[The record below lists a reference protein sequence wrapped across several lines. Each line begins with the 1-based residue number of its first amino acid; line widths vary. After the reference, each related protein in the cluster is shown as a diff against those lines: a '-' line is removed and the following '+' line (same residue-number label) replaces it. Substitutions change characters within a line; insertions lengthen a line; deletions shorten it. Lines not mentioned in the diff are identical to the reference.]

1 MISFFLF
8 SDFDGAARLER
19 SSSILQIDNSG
30 VSKYVTFQ
38 LESTS
43 RDIFKFLC
51 CSNCCSFSWSFW
63 VSNLNIMHGIHHILL
78 LSSKI
83 IIRVFNLLKKWTC
96 AMEMAQNFVQERILE
111 LLGNRNV
118 QIEKAGPRL
127 CAYVDISSPTY
138 RMRQQYGIKQKAMM
152 HTRSFGDIDYKFC
165 INTQKKENPTH
176 LDNFS
181 NLIFSKN

>member
-1 MISFFLF
+1 MPIEPKWYESIFYGDHQTPWNKMISFFLF

-38 LESTS
+38 LESPS

-96 AMEMAQNFVQERILE
+96 AKMLWKWHWIL
-111 LLGNRNV
+111 
-118 QIEKAGPRL
+118 
-127 CAYVDISSPTY
+127 Y
-138 RMRQQYGIKQKAMM
+138 
-152 HTRSFGDIDYKFC
+152 
-165 INTQKKENPTH
+165 KKEFWNYLETEMFRSRRQGQDYVCMLISVHLPTGW
-176 LDNFS
+176 DS
-181 NLIFSKN
+181 SME